1 MSAHL
6 PRDAIRAAV
15 AQRLGLHFPPE
26 RWNELARGFGD
37 AARDIGCAV
46 EDFMRAFVAGD
57 LDRPGFDALAR
68 RLTVGETY
76 FFRAPEIHAVL
87 REQVLPELIRKR
99 ADTRRLRFWSAGCCT
114 GEEPYTLALLLR
126 ELLPDIGDWNISI
139 LATDVNPAFL
149 RQAREGT
156 WGEWSFRATS
166 GEMRRR
172 YFHAAGKGRFTIDP
186 LVRDMVHFAPLNL
199 SEAIYPSLA
208 TDTNAMDLIL
218 CRNVL
223 MYFEPGQA
231 KDVAAR
237 LHAALRP
244 DGWLSVAPC
253 EVSSTLFANFVPVS
267 FPGVVLYRKAEA
279 QPIPREAMSA
289 VPAAT
294 RVSLAHR
301 GAQQSRSV
309 PSRPRL
315 QPAMPSTSSA
325 ATPAADPSLLE
336 RRARRLADEG
346 RLEEAMDACRRWGE
360 ERKLEIG
367 PHYLGALIAMEL
379 GDLAA
384 ATDALR
390 RCDYLAPDEPM
401 VAHAAANLARLRG
414 RPRDSIA
421 HFHRA
426 LELLAAHPG
435 DDIVALSG
443 GLSVARLAAHVR
455 QLIESEPLDGI
466 AA

>member
-1 MSAHL
+1 MNAQP

-26 RWNELARGFGD
+26 RWTELARGFAA
-37 AARDIGCAV
+37 AARDTGRAT
-46 EDFMRAFVAGD
+46 EDFMRAFVGGE
-57 LDRPGFDALAR
+57 LDRSGFDALAR

-76 FFRAPEIHAVL
+76 FFRAPEINAVL

-99 ADTRRLRFWSAGCCT
+99 AGTRRLRFWSAGCCT
-114 GEEPYTLALLLR
+114 GEEPYTLAMLLR
-126 ELLPDIGDWNISI
+126 ELLPDIADWNISI

-156 WGEWSFRATS
+156 WGEWSFRATPE
-166 GEMRRR
+166 EMRRR
-172 YFHAAGKGRFTIDP
+172 YFHVAGDGRSMIDP
-186 LVRDMVHFAPLNL
+186 ALRGMVHFAPLNL

-231 KDVAAR
+231 KEVAQR

-253 EVSSTLFANFVPVS
+253 EVSSTLFTQFVPTS
-267 FPGVVLYRKAEA
+267 FPGVVLYRKADAEVV
-279 QPIPREAMSA
+279 PREA
-289 VPAAT
+289 VPAART
-294 RVSLAHR
+294 APSTFAHHR
-301 GAQQSRSV
+301 MPQSRSV
-309 PSRPRL
+309 SLRPRG
-315 QPAMPSTSSA
+315 QPAAPSASPAGVSS
-325 ATPAADPSLLE
+325 TTDSSLLD

-360 ERKLEIG
+360 ARKLEIG

-379 GDLAA
+379 GDLVAA
-384 ATDALR
+384 AEALR
-390 RCDYLAPDEPM
+390 RCDYLSPDQPM
-401 VAHAAANLARLRG
+401 VVHAMANLARLRG

-421 HFHRA
+421 HLHRA
-426 LELLAAHPG
+426 LDMLAARNG
-435 DDIVALSG
+435 DDIVPLSG
-443 GLSVARLAAHVR
+443 GLSVARLAAHTR